1 MYQATSK
8 SPASC
13 TRQIPQEP
21 HFVPEPPD
29 PANCS
34 PPETADTRLKRPD
47 AQRFLPTFQAG
58 PHTSRRFFQL
68 PRSRPQ
74 SVAAR
79 FPHKQTLPHQA
90 VSQLQPT
97 LRANNRSHRTPS
109 MAPGTAYHRRTRCT
123 NDHIS
128 RARNP
133 TGTRA
138 WTPKASIRRP
148 EHLPR
153 TRSSPWNR
161 LPEPDSRP
169 GPLPQSRISAAP
181 KLPPPDSAEGSLAKL
196 SAIGVHTKIS
206 AMGASQKS
214 RPADEQLFSP
224 ASGAEPAIPVPV
236 PLPEPSVYFPRK
248 RPGPGIFSRPWDT
261 PTVPCRDPEQTQTAP
276 KIAAKSRPSD
286 GDPPKNPPGTL
297 LIIANFPLA

>member
-138 WTPKASIRRP
+138 WTPKATIAA
-148 EHLPR
+148 LK
-153 TRSSPWNR
+153 TF
-161 LPEPDSRP
+161 PEPA
-169 GPLPQSRISAAP
+169 AAP
-181 KLPPPDSAEGSLAKL
+181 ETTFRNL
-196 SAIGVHTKIS
+196 
-206 AMGASQKS
+206 
-214 RPADEQLFSP
+214 
-224 ASGAEPAIPVPV
+224 
-236 PLPEPSVYFPRK
+236 
-248 RPGPGIFSRPWDT
+248 
-261 PTVPCRDPEQTQTAP
+261 TA
-276 KIAAKSRPSD
+276 A
-286 GDPPKNPPGTL
+286 
-297 LIIANFPLA
+297 